1 MNEHSIEQLKTY
13 DPEAIAQYYRR
24 RPLKVLSRALEVI
37 WSFIGFVLGLLWDRW
52 RKQTHTPQRAEQLR
66 RILTKLGPTYIKVGQ
81 ALSTRPDLA
90 RKDFVEEL
98 VKLQDQLP
106 PFDNETAISI
116 IHQELGYHPETIFVS
131 LSENPIAAA
140 SLGQVYRG
148 RLHNGDEVAV
158 KVQRP
163 HLLPILT
170 LDLYL
175 IRWGVQWLSPWLP
188 VNLGHDLTLI
198 VDEFGIKLFE
208 EIDYINE
215 GKNAEKFAYNF
226 RDNPNVKV
234 PRIYWD
240 YTSQRVLT
248 LEWIQGYKLNGASSL
263 IAANVD
269 INQFIQDA
277 VEAGLQQLLEHGFF
291 HADPHPGNL
300 FVMSDGRIAYIDFGM
315 MDQLDQYSKETIV
328 DALVHLVNRDYE
340 DLAET
345 FVKLGFLAPGTDIN
359 PIIPALEKILG
370 DIIGERVRDFNIKTV
385 TDRFSDIMYDY
396 PFRIPAS
403 FALIIRSVVTQ
414 EGLAMSIN
422 PEFRLVEMGFPYIA
436 KRLLTGE
443 TAELRRRLVEI
454 LFKDGKFQW
463 HRLENLIAL
472 ARRDEDFDILP
483 TAQLA
488 LQYLMS
494 EEGTFLRQRLIWA
507 LTEDDRLHTEE
518 VQRIWNL
525 IKADLQPA
533 RLFDVALGTLT
544 ELSPA
549 AISRSTDGVDG
560 SSLSEN
566 R

>member
-1 MNEHSIEQLKTY
+1 MNQHSIEQLKTY
-13 DPEAIAQYYRR
+13 DPEAIAHYYRR
-24 RPLKVLSRALEVI
+24 RPLKVLGRALQVV
-37 WSFIGFVLGLLWDRW
+37 WSFLGFLLGIFWDRI

-240 YTSQRVLT
+240 YTSKRVLT

-269 INQFIQDA
+269 INKFIQDA

-300 FVMSDGRIAYIDFGM
+300 FVLSDGRIAYIDFGM

-359 PIIPALEKILG
+359 PIIPALEQVLG

-396 PFRIPAS
+396 PFRVPAS

-422 PEFRLVEMGFPYIA
+422 PEFKLVEMGFPYIA

-507 LTEDDRLHTEE
+507 LTEDDRLHTKE
-518 VQRIWNL
+518 VQRIWDL

-533 RLFDVALGTLT
+533 RLFDVALGTLAD
-544 ELSPA
+544 LSPA
-549 AISRSTDGVDG
+549 AISQNSDSLNG
-560 SSLSEN
+560 SSPGD
-566 R
+566 

>member
-1 MNEHSIEQLKTY
+1 VNQHSIEQLKTY
-13 DPEAIAQYYRR
+13 DPEAIAHYYRR
-24 RPLKVLSRALEVI
+24 RPLKVLGRALQVV
-37 WSFIGFVLGLLWDRW
+37 WSFLGFLLGIFWDRI

-240 YTSQRVLT
+240 YTSKRVLT

-269 INQFIQDA
+269 INKFIQDA

-300 FVMSDGRIAYIDFGM
+300 FVLSDGRIAYIDFGM

-359 PIIPALEKILG
+359 PIIPALEQVLG

-396 PFRIPAS
+396 PFRVPAS

-422 PEFRLVEMGFPYIA
+422 PEFKLVEMGFPYIA

-507 LTEDDRLHTEE
+507 LTEDDRLHTKE
-518 VQRIWNL
+518 VQRIWDL

-533 RLFDVALGTLT
+533 RLFDVALGTLAD
-544 ELSPA
+544 LSPA
-549 AISRSTDGVDG
+549 AISQNSDSLNG
-560 SSLSEN
+560 SSPGD
-566 R
+566 